1 MPLPALLPPT
11 AGQLTQME
19 KTILLCPSVFSTLR
33 WVLSSALQSLC
44 SLCLPS
50 SLYSV
55 TTVNLDHPQG
65 PNTRQSSH
73 YYLMALLL
81 TGASG
86 FKLLQLPHGLLL
98 TPSAA
103 PIFCWCVSCGNST
116 SYPVSQA
123 CRKGVSLHPS
133 PILNQ
138 LPALSQYLPN
148 PFQICYCL
156 IIPSN
161 TDLDCPY
168 HLLESNCHCFLLV
181 SLHLFF
187 FFPLEMYHSHVQPFW
202 SSSNPISTTP
212 CSLEFPVFWCVG

>member
-1 MPLPALLPPT
+1 MPLSALLPPT
-11 AGQLTQME
+11 AGLLTQVE
-19 KTILLCPSVFSTLR
+19 KTILLRQSVFSTLC

-55 TTVNLDHPQG
+55 TAVNLDHPQV

-81 TGASG
+81 TGASS
-86 FKLLQLPHGLLL
+86 FKLLQHPHGLLL
-98 TPSAA
+98 SPSAA
-103 PIFCWCVSCGNST
+103 PIFCWYVSCGNST
-116 SYPVSQA
+116 SYPVTQA
-123 CRKGVSLHPS
+123 CRKGVILHPS

-138 LPALSQYLPN
+138 LQALSRYLPN
-148 PFQICYCL
+148 PFQIWYCL

-161 TDLDCPY
+161 TDLGCPY
-168 HLLESNCHCFLLV
+168 QLLESSCHCFLVV
-181 SLHLFF
+181 SLHLFSV
-187 FFPLEMYHSHVQPFW
+187 PLEMYHSHVQPFW
-202 SSSNPISTTP
+202 TSSNPISTTP